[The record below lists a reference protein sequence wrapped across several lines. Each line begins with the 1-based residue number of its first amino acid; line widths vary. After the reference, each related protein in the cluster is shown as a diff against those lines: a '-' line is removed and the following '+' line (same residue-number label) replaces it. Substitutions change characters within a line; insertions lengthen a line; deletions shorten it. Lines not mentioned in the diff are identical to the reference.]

1 MNDLLS
7 LFDEIETKPVNLIS
21 ETDRVIVENYWN
33 LFMEK
38 FNGLR
43 AMWAE
48 FVERDKSNTND
59 KFKINSLS
67 CYVSSPFYSHVWEEN
82 LERFNYTF
90 KYDIVNCEKLI
101 QKLLRTIESKVCDY
115 FSKTYGCNIESDH
128 CLSGSLF
135 KEERY
140 NGEMPSLDLIL
151 EHIISQNDGMSFE
164 DKGDHDTK
172 LNIGNHLKHKN
183 IKLTS
188 KTVTIEYAFHTRYYS
203 FEPHWEDV
211 EKILDAV
218 VYCFF
223 QSHGLFHILSN
234 ADESLLRRMEAGS
247 ALSISS
253 EASKMEQIKLFKN
266 QNMSIKF
273 RKAEE
278 AQLFYNFATEIKE
291 MANKK
296 YQR

>member
-1 MNDLLS
+1 M
-7 LFDEIETKPVNLIS
+7 
-21 ETDRVIVENYWN
+21 
-33 LFMEK
+33 
-38 FNGLR
+38 
-43 AMWAE
+43 
-48 FVERDKSNTND
+48 
-59 KFKINSLS
+59 
-67 CYVSSPFYSHVWEEN
+67 
-82 LERFNYTF
+82 
-90 KYDIVNCEKLI
+90 
-101 QKLLRTIESKVCDY
+101 
-115 FSKTYGCNIESDH
+115 
-128 CLSGSLF
+128 
-135 KEERY
+135 
-140 NGEMPSLDLIL
+140 IL

-223 QSHGLFHILSN
+223 QSHDLFHILSN

-266 QNMSIKF
+266 QKMSIKF

>member
-1 MNDLLS
+1 M
-7 LFDEIETKPVNLIS
+7 
-21 ETDRVIVENYWN
+21 
-33 LFMEK
+33 
-38 FNGLR
+38 
-43 AMWAE
+43 
-48 FVERDKSNTND
+48 ERDKSNTND
-59 KFKINSLS
+59 KFKINSLN
-67 CYVSSPFYSHVWEEN
+67 YISSPFYSHVWEEN
-82 LERFNYTF
+82 LDRFDYTF

-101 QKLLRTIESKVCDY
+101 QKLLRSIESKVCDY

-128 CLSGSLF
+128 CLSESLF

-140 NGEMPSLDLIL
+140 NGELPSLDLIL

-223 QSHGLFHILSN
+223 QSHDLFHILSN

-266 QNMSIKF
+266 QKMSIKF